1 MFTREDRTFDN
12 LRENSVKQWLEEMS
26 QHEDLAV
33 RGGVRVTV
41 DYINH
46 LQQEIERLNESNELK
61 KQFLK
66 RMKENKRKTVEVVA
80 AIIQKDEYIF
90 ATQRGYGE
98 FKDGWEFPGG
108 KIEQGETPKEALVR
122 EIKEEL
128 NTEINVG
135 KLLDIVEYDYPGFH
149 LTMHCFMCTI
159 KSENL
164 ELKEH
169 EAAKWLTK
177 ETLDDVD
184 WLPADEGLI
193 EKIRGV
199 M

>member
-1 MFTREDRTFDN
+1 MFTREDHTFN
-12 LRENSVKQWLEEMS
+12 TLRENSVKQWLEEMS

-46 LQQEIERLNESNELK
+46 LQQEIERLKESNELK

-159 KSENL
+159 KSGNL

>member
-159 KSENL
+159 KSGNL